1 MKDRAPGVLPG
12 AFLIADKTF
21 LIAGWNFLIKLMV
34 FSSVHSICLLSQLI
48 FLLSEPIFFLF
59 RLKSFKRWREKKQQI
74 LHFFSILFMIWKF
87 MLLLSGT
94 VWLLMMVHAM
104 NNLLMVTFLR
114 VLPNP
119 ERPGMM
125 PPTEDIIMVFVMFL
139 TATVVLFVMVF
150 FAFYKL
156 GKQIQESRKRI

>member
-1 MKDRAPGVLPG
+1 
-12 AFLIADKTF
+12 
-21 LIAGWNFLIKLMV
+21 
-34 FSSVHSICLLSQLI
+34 
-48 FLLSEPIFFLF
+48 
-59 RLKSFKRWREKKQQI
+59 
-74 LHFFSILFMIWKF
+74 